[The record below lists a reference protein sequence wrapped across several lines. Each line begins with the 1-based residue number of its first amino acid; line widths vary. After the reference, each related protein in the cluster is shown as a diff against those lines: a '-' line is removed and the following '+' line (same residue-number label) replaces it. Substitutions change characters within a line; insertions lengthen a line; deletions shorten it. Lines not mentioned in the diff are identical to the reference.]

1 MEIIRLA
8 TWIDAPV
15 ERCFLL
21 SLSIDLHVASA
32 RGTQE
37 KAIGGVTTGLIG
49 EKETVTFQ
57 GRHFGIRL
65 NHTSRIEALR
75 PHTYFRDVMIAGTFR
90 RFEHDHHFA
99 PMDDGT
105 RMRDEVHFA
114 APGGLF
120 GRIATKLF
128 LRRYLTVLL
137 RQRNAVIKQIAESEA
152 WRQYLDAGRELD
164 ASGTISVS
172 NPTARWDGKTLLAAA
187 RALPAARPPNS

>member
-75 PHTYFRDVMIAGTFR
+75 PIPTFVM
-90 RFEHDHHFA
+90 
-99 PMDDGT
+99 
-105 RMRDEVHFA
+105 
-114 APGGLF
+114 
-120 GRIATKLF
+120 
-128 LRRYLTVLL
+128 
-137 RQRNAVIKQIAESEA
+137 S
-152 WRQYLDAGRELD
+152 
-164 ASGTISVS
+164 
-172 NPTARWDGKTLLAAA
+172 
-187 RALPAARPPNS
+187 

>member
-1 MEIIRLA
+1 METIRLA
-8 TWIDAPV
+8 TWIDAPI

-57 GRHFGIRL
+57 GRHFGVHL
-65 NHTSRIEALR
+65 NHTTRIEALR
-75 PHTYFRDVMIAGTFR
+75 PYSYFRDVMITGVFQ

-105 RMRDEVHFA
+105 RMRDELRFA
-114 APGGLF
+114 IRGGPL
-120 GRIATKLF
+120 GRLTAKLF
-128 LRRYLTVLL
+128 LRRYLTSFLV
-137 RQRNAVIKQIAESEA
+137 QRNAVIKQTAESEA
-152 WRQYLDAGRELD
+152 WRQYL
-164 ASGTISVS
+164 SG
-172 NPTARWDGKTLLAAA
+172 AEGK
-187 RALPAARPPNS
+187 SC